1 MNDAA
6 PTLDNFFQY
15 RQTCVEGSK
24 ELKALDSSNSLA
36 QLREKAGNAAQKNP
50 LTVTANQLLDPIAGL
65 LDISL
70 LDIIVRAWNEHELF
84 EKYLDPNKYD
94 PKESVLISLKKHSI
108 FSSHSPHID
117 VSLNGRKLGQIDFKI
132 DLALTLEG
140 IILELQGGE
149 LQKIRFGNMQGQGT
163 LKCEDLVLLKRDTGT
178 IEFPGK
184 VRFSGSDLARP

>member
-15 RQTCVEGSK
+15 RQTCVDGSK
-24 ELKALDSSNSLA
+24 ELKALDSSNSLTRV
-36 QLREKAGNAAQKNP
+36 REKAGNSVKKNP
-50 LTVTANQLLDPIAGL
+50 LPVTADQLRDPIGGL

-70 LDIIVRAWNEHELF
+70 LDIIVRAWNEHKLF
-84 EKYLDPNKYD
+84 EKYLDPDKYD

-108 FSSHSPHID
+108 SSSHSPHID
-117 VSLNGRKLGQIDFKI
+117 VSLNGQKLGQIDFQI

-140 IILELQGGE
+140 IILELRGGE
-149 LQKIRFGNMQGQGT
+149 LREIRFGNMKGRGT

-184 VRFSGSDLARP
+184 VRFSGSDLAPH